1 MQLAQRAVRVVAAVG
16 GEVAEQFVRGAEAH
30 QFAHVAR
37 VFPQEAHGGA
47 DAAGLCV
54 AQERLEA
61 GNAGD
66 ADVYRQ
72 GDLPRLQVFQPG
84 GYRRHLEAELG
95 DEGVVAGVGE
105 RVALFLCFRRFLVGA
120 GDVRRAFGVAGKAD
134 VGEAVV
140 L

>member
-1 MQLAQRAVRVVAAVG
+1 MAQKG
-16 GEVAEQFVRGAEAH
+16 
-30 QFAHVAR
+30 
-37 VFPQEAHGGA
+37 
-47 DAAGLCV
+47 
-54 AQERLEA
+54 LEA
-61 GNAGD
+61 GDAGD

-84 GYRRHLEAELG
+84 GYRRYFEAELG

-105 RVALFLCFRRFLVGA
+105 RVALFLGFCRFLVGA

-134 VGEAVV
+134 VGEALV